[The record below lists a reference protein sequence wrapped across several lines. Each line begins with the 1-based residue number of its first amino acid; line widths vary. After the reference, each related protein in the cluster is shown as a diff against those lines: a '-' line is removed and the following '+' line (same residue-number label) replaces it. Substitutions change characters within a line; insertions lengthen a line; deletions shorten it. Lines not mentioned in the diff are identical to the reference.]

1 MTQSA
6 DIYSYISYL
15 FSGESVITHISGKL
29 KILGIRP

>member
-6 DIYSYISYL
+6 DIYSYIL